1 MQQAA
6 SRSGESDMTASDAE
20 SWAKLRLVEGDSSAQ
35 KWELVSSLGH
45 TTLTI
50 GSNSDCTWVVRGD
63 GVRPI
68 HFSLHWDGSTLR
80 AADVYSAGDVRIDGS
95 ALSSQWRALSGSV
108 RIEFGTAAMQVETSL
123 PLAPRSSEHPLEPPI
138 RASGSERGTDARRGS
153 SSPLRSG
160 KETLIGV
167 APSSLSGLQA
177 ALQGGP
183 GSGSASGSASAQ
195 PSSDAEARAAR
206 AKAERSM
213 KATLVGG
220 IGLLNN
226 TPPAQSEAAQGQPPA
241 APIGAPAPARAAKPN
256 ATLMGFASLDMLR
269 GAVGTQPGVH
279 VGGQGAAG
287 QPVSGGSLGDP
298 DQRTVKGFPG
308 KVSSSAP
315 PSGSG
320 SGSTPAGRR
329 MTQKGMVSQPPGVL
343 SDAVAQAPV
352 RAVSE
357 GPGARE
363 PKERIG
369 SAWQERPDPR
379 SEFEDFKAAQTLR
392 GVQDSEDESAS
403 ARRAPRLG
411 SASEWDRGVDRMS
424 DIPTQMRDPASFE
437 SRRPRRGFPWRYVGV
452 LVLTGVAYFAWL
464 YLLDHM

>member
-20 SWAKLRLVEGDSSAQ
+20 SWAKLRLVEGESSAR

-45 TTLTI
+45 TTLTV
-50 GSNSDCTWVVRGD
+50 GSNSDCTWVVRAD
-63 GVRPI
+63 AVRPI

-95 ALSSQWRALSGSV
+95 PLSSQWRALTGSV
-108 RIEFGTAAMQVETSL
+108 LIEFGKAAMQVETSL
-123 PLAPRSSEHPLEPPI
+123 PLAARSAEHPLEPPA
-138 RASGSERGTDARRGS
+138 RSSGSERATDARRGS

-167 APSSLSGLQA
+167 APSALAGL
-177 ALQGGP
+177 P
-183 GSGSASGSASAQ
+183 GAPGSASAQ
-195 PSSDAEARAAR
+195 AGSDADARAAR

-220 IGLLNN
+220 VGILN
-226 TPPAQSEAAQGQPPA
+226 TPPTQAEAAPGQ
-241 APIGAPAPARAAKPN
+241 APGPSGVPSSSSRGPAKPN
-256 ATLMGFASLDMLR
+256 ATLMGFASIDMLR
-269 GAVGTQPGVH
+269 GAVGTQPAVNI
-279 VGGQGAAG
+279 GGQGAAG
-287 QPVSGGSLGDP
+287 QPVSGGSLSDP
-298 DQRTVKGFPG
+298 DQRTVQGFPS
-308 KVSSSAP
+308 KPSSSAP
-315 PSGSG
+315 PSSSSG
-320 SGSTPAGRR
+320 MPAGRR

-352 RAVSE
+352 RAISE
-357 GPGARE
+357 RPGERD

-369 SAWQERPDPR
+369 SAWQERADPR
-379 SEFEDFKAAQTLR
+379 SELEDFKAAQTLR
-392 GVQDSEDESAS
+392 GVQEPEDESTGD
-403 ARRAPRLG
+403 RRAPRLG
-411 SASEWDRGVDRMS
+411 SASEWDRSADRMS